1 MKKYGKPIEDIL
13 DHKTHFWKNNDAELE
28 KRRQVAEV
36 YSSQPER
43 VSCKICCE
51 DIENTKGQFEKMGVE
66 YRICGECGHLNGLYE
81 DTEEFVDFLYS
92 DDGGVDYSG
101 GYIEE
106 TRKEYQSRVSDI
118 YLPKAEF
125 LYDTLRDEEEVPT
138 ELTYADLGAGAGYMM
153 TALENQGAQ
162 DVEGYE
168 VSASQVRHA
177 KAVNEELDIHKTEQ
191 AEIYNIAKTVEA
203 DVITMIGVLEHLRY
217 PRDMV
222 QSLDD
227 NPDVEYVFCS
237 LPMFS
242 PSVFFEMVS
251 SSVMPRQL
259 TSGHTHL
266 FQDSSI
272 DELCDLGNFTR
283 QSEWW
288 FGQDMIDMV
297 RLVEVSTRKQSASD
311 ETVQHWKDISYDMID
326 DLQEIMD
333 RKHRSSECHIL
344 LQN

>member
-1 MKKYGKPIEDIL
+1 MKKYGKPIEAIL
-13 DHKTHFWKNNDAELE
+13 DHKNHFWKNNDEELE

-43 VSCKICCE
+43 VRCKICCE
-51 DIENTKGQFEKMGVE
+51 DIENSKGRLEKMGVE
-66 YRICGECGHLNGLYE
+66 YRICGECGHLNGIYQ
-81 DTEEFVDFLYS
+81 DTEEFADFLYS
-92 DDGGVDYSG
+92 DDGEVDYSG
-101 GYIEE
+101 EYLEE
-106 TRKEYQSRVSDI
+106 ARKEYQSRVSDI

-125 LYDTLRDEEEVPT
+125 LYNALRDEKEDPT
-138 ELTYADLGAGAGYMM
+138 ELAYADLGAGAGYMM
-153 TALENQGAQ
+153 AALEDQGGK
-162 DVEGYE
+162 DIEGYE
-168 VSASQVRHA
+168 VSASQVQHA
-177 KAVNEELDIHKTEQ
+177 KAMYEELDIHRTEQ
-191 AEIYNIAKTVEA
+191 PEIYDIAETVEA
-203 DVITMIGVLEHLRY
+203 DVITMIGVLEHLRH
-217 PRDMV
+217 PRDMI

-227 NPDVEYVFCS
+227 NPNVEYVFCS

-266 FQDSSI
+266 FQESSI
-272 DELCDLGNFTR
+272 DKLCDLGNFTR

-297 RLVEVSTRKQSASD
+297 RLVEVSARKQSVSD
-311 ETVQHWKDISYDMID
+311 ETIQHWNNMFYDMID
-326 DLQEIMD
+326 DLQEVID
-333 RKHRSSECHIL
+333 RKQRSSECHIL